1 MLPMPDGATV
11 LDAVA
16 RFLVEEVKVEDPAL
30 AFRLRIA
37 AHLLGVVGR
46 DLRGGEGLGHAE
58 IDRLS
63 RLLGSEP
70 PELGGGAA
78 GRASVQSL
86 RQAVVDGIRQGSIDE
101 GAIETLQAS
110 LAAELS
116 LGNPRFVLGNLT
128 EKEEG

>member
-1 MLPMPDGATV
+1 MLPTPDGATV

-46 DLRGGEGLGHAE
+46 DLRGGEALSHAE

-70 PELGGGAA
+70 PELGGGAP
-78 GRASVQSL
+78 GRAAVQTL
-86 RQAVVDGIRQGSIDE
+86 RQAVVDGIRQGAIDQ
-101 GAIETLQAS
+101 GALATLQAS
-110 LAAELS
+110 LAGELA
-116 LGNPRFVLGNLT
+116 LGNPRFVLGDLA